1 MNIGPI
7 QLAHPFC
14 QAGLAGYSDRAMRL
28 VARRR
33 GCPYAVTEAL
43 LDIIL
48 LNGGQGL
55 KKSIDINDEDH
66 PVAGQIIGSEP
77 DTMSAAAAILAEHE
91 YDVID
96 LNFACPV
103 KKIKNKAR
111 GGHML
116 QDVPRAIDILKAV
129 RDTVP
134 AHVPTTISLR
144 RGFDDSAKSEDRF
157 HELMTMAIE
166 YGYAAVRV
174 HARTVEQKYQGRARW
189 PFLKQIKDQYPS
201 QKIFGSG
208 DVFTAEDVVN
218 MLETTGVDAVW
229 IARGAIGNPWIFQ
242 HAAALL
248 RGRGV
253 GVPECGSD
261 GLISYPQTPI
271 HPRIDTFLQGPGGVG
286 VSECRSDG
294 VNSHTRT
301 PTHPHTDTFLQG
313 PRGGEGS
320 ECGSD
325 GVISYPQTPTLP
337 HTDTLLPAPTIHEQ
351 RDALAEHFGIAMQ
364 IHGESLAGRRMR
376 KMGIKYS
383 RFHPS
388 STEVKRDFIE
398 VHSLRDWTRVLD
410 QWYATDAPGVWPAAD
425 AADEVNNEE
434 TSCAM

>member
-1 MNIGPI
+1 VNIGPI
-7 QLAHPFC
+7 QLDHPFC

-43 LDIIL
+43 LDVIL
-48 LNGGQGL
+48 LSGGMGL

-66 PVAGQIIGSEP
+66 PIAGQIIGSEP
-77 DTMSAAAAILAEHE
+77 DTMSRAAVILADRD

-116 QDVPRAIDILKAV
+116 QDVPRAVDILKAV
-129 RDTVP
+129 RDAVP
-134 AHVPTTISLR
+134 ANIPTTISLR
-144 RGFDDSAKSEDRF
+144 RGFDDSVQSEDRF
-157 HELMTMAIE
+157 HLLMETAISL
-166 YGYAAVRV
+166 GYAAVRV

-189 PFLKQIKDQYPS
+189 PFLKQIKQQYPS
-201 QKIFGSG
+201 LSILGSG
-208 DVFTAEDVVN
+208 DVFTAEDVVS

-242 HAAALL
+242 HAKFLLEVQEADRDTGFQPVPATMDDTSTGRRAASRLS
-248 RGRGV
+248 
-253 GVPECGSD
+253 P
-261 GLISYPQTPI
+261 
-271 HPRIDTFLQGPGGVG
+271 
-286 VSECRSDG
+286 
-294 VNSHTRT
+294 
-301 PTHPHTDTFLQG
+301 
-313 PRGGEGS
+313 
-320 ECGSD
+320 
-325 GVISYPQTPTLP
+325 
-337 HTDTLLPAPTIHEQ
+337 PTIHEQ

-383 RFHPS
+383 RFHPN
-388 STEVKRDFIE
+388 STEVKRDFID

-410 QWYATDAPGVWPAAD
+410 RWYAAEGPGAWPAAD
-425 AADEVNNEE
+425 AADEVNALE
-434 TSCAM
+434 TNCESAV